1 MAPMQNPETAPPT
14 VLERLKQAIESASAH
29 NPNDAEAPVAILWV
43 DQESRWQP
51 ILPQLRRLMPQ
62 LLTFGDFKPEERSGP
77 AVWLRYEIDCAGSS
91 SDTTDTIPVIYLP
104 GVSRQVLGTADTCPK
119 HLKPLVELQY
129 RGLCW
134 MQKNGRDW
142 TVEAFLSSSNGGLGL
157 DLAQDNATRQSM
169 QWALSELA
177 ATSVQ
182 ALAGRRLEAED
193 FDRLFSDDPAR
204 DLLAWLND
212 PKGVQ
217 AGWGAG
223 RWQAF
228 VSRCKQDFGLDP
240 ERDGEVVAAE
250 RLGEREGPWHAV
262 WRRFAEAPALH
273 PNLPALLRR
282 AMPLLPLHASS
293 WPQRNEQDE
302 DALRKALFELGSK
315 APAIAR
321 KELLELEKVQG
332 IRRDWAWAALGQAPL
347 AQALQP
353 LAELA
358 ERTASELGG
367 ASPNDMARLYV
378 DGAWRVDDAALR
390 SYAAVKTAADSKAIA
405 AALNAIYRPW
415 LDAAARHLQALAENQ
430 PLPNGKQLALA
441 KTSISKTKGQP
452 HLGVKRPKEREAL
465 EGVAGDDRMQR
476 VPVAKQ
482 LAEHEAPRQ
491 MAGDEG
497 MQVIPSIEHL
507 AEANA
512 AIEPGTLMLFA
523 DGLRFDV
530 AQRLISRLQANGRA
544 VQASIR
550 WAGLPTVTATAK
562 PAVSPVAAQIVGNT
576 LGEDFLPIAADTQK
590 PLTTDRFR
598 KLLAAEGF
606 ECLNAAETG
615 DPSGR
620 AWTETGELD
629 KLGHSLQ
636 AKLAA
641 SIDEQVN
648 LLAERIE
655 SLLRVGWRE
664 VRLVT
669 DHGWLWLPGG
679 LPKADLPKYLTQSRW
694 ARCAAIK
701 GSSRVEAPTVPW
713 HWNAQERVAIGPG
726 IACFT
731 TGNEYAHGGLS
742 LQEAV
747 VPVLRVGVGAGGRAK
762 QAQIHIA
769 AVSWIGLR
777 CRVRIKPAMPGLS
790 VELRTQVADAASSI
804 SQPRPVENDGAA
816 GLLVA
821 NGDLEGASAAIV
833 VLNTQGEVLAKQST
847 IIGGEN

>member
-1 MAPMQNPETAPPT
+1 MQNPETAPPT
-14 VLERLKQAIESASAH
+14 VLDRLKQAIESAAVH
-29 NPNDAEAPVAILWV
+29 NPNDADAPIAILWA
-43 DQESRWQP
+43 DQESRWQS

-77 AVWLRYEIDCAGSS
+77 AVWLRYEIDRPGPSDAAG
-91 SDTTDTIPVIYLP
+91 TIPIPVIYLP

-142 TVEAFLSSSNGGLGL
+142 TVEAFLASSNGGLGL

-204 DLLAWLND
+204 DLLTWLND
-212 PKGVQ
+212 PKGAQ

-250 RLGEREGPWHAV
+250 RLGEREGPWQAV

-282 AMPLLPLHASS
+282 AMPLLPSHASS

-302 DALRKALFELGSK
+302 DALRKALSELGSK

-321 KELLELEKVQG
+321 KEVLELEKVHG
-332 IRRDWAWAALGQAPL
+332 IRRDWAWATLGQAPL

-353 LAELA
+353 LAELS

-405 AALNAIYRPW
+405 AALNAIYHPW

-430 PLPNGKQLALA
+430 PLPSAAQL
-441 KTSISKTKGQP
+441 T
-452 HLGVKRPKEREAL
+452 
-465 EGVAGDDRMQR
+465 
-476 VPVAKQ
+476 
-482 LAEHEAPRQ
+482 EHEAPEQ

-497 MQVIPSIEHL
+497 MQVIPSTEHL

-562 PAVSPVAAQIVGNT
+562 PAVSPVAAQIGGEA

-606 ECLNAAETG
+606 EYLNAAETG
-615 DPSGR
+615 DPLGPR
-620 AWTETGELD
+620 LD
-629 KLGHSLQ
+629 GNRGTRQ
-636 AKLAA
+636 ARTFAA
-641 SIDEQVN
+641 SQ
-648 LLAERIE
+648 
-655 SLLRVGWRE
+655 
-664 VRLVT
+664 
-669 DHGWLWLPGG
+669 
-679 LPKADLPKYLTQSRW
+679 
-694 ARCAAIK
+694 ARRQHRRA
-701 GSSRVEAPTVPW
+701 SE
-713 HWNAQERVAIGPG
+713 
-726 IACFT
+726 
-731 TGNEYAHGGLS
+731 L
-742 LQEAV
+742 
-747 VPVLRVGVGAGGRAK
+747 AGGTHRIPVARRLAGSARGHGSRLAVAARRSAQGRSSQIPYPKPLGALRRHQRFLQGRGAHRALALERPGTGCHRPRHRLLHRR
-762 QAQIHIA
+762 Q
-769 AVSWIGLR
+769 
-777 CRVRIKPAMPGLS
+777 RIRPRRPEPAGNGG
-790 VELRTQVADAASSI
+790 A
-804 SQPRPVENDGAA
+804 GAA
-816 GLLVA
+816 GRGRRRRAGKAGANPHRRRFLDRFALPGAHQARHARLVR
-821 NGDLEGASAAIV
+821 GAAHPSGRRRFQHQPTKA
-833 VLNTQGEVLAKQST
+833 
-847 IIGGEN
+847 GGQRRHRRSPGCQRRP